1 MHACSVDGLLSS
13 TSYAWTPYA
22 WIPIILAELLYE
34 WLLHAVPT
42 DDVITCLIDKS
53 GGTRISEPSK
63 EIPKI
68 IEDSAKIRR
77 ERGPKSKG
85 T

>member
-13 TSYAWTPYA
+13 TPYAWTPYA

-53 GGTRISEPSK
+53 GGTRISKRSK

-68 IEDSAKIRR
+68 IEDPTKIRR
-77 ERGPKSKG
+77 ECGSKSEG